1 MAAGMA
7 WQKVVPHEN
16 KFSHFKIIFSSVLLI
31 FIFEGTSRADSVKI
45 SWAAGS
51 SSQVAGYKI
60 FQGTSSGHYTKSVTV
75 SKTAT
80 STTIIGLVTGTTYY
94 FAATSYDSKGNQS
107 AYSDEIV
114 FTAGA
119 AALTSTAR
127 PANQFSF
134 SVQGL
139 SGKKYVVL
147 ASTDLRNWTVC
158 KTNTSPFQFT
168 ATNTTT
174 YKQQFFKTRLVN

>member
-7 WQKVVPHEN
+7 WQKMVPYEN
-16 KFSHFKIIFSSVLLI
+16 KFSCFKIIFRSVLLL
-31 FIFEGTSRADSVKI
+31 FVFTETGQADSVKI

-51 SSQVAGYKI
+51 GSQVAGYKI
-60 FQGTSSGHYTKSVTV
+60 YQGTSSRHYTKSAAV

-80 STTIIGLVTGTTYY
+80 STTIIGLTTGTTYY
-94 FAATSYDSKGNQS
+94 FAATSYDSAGNQS

-119 AALTSTAR
+119 AALSSAAR
-127 PANQFSF
+127 SVNQFSF
-134 SVQGL
+134 TVLGS

-168 ATNTTT
+168 ATNTTA
-174 YKQQFFKTRLVN
+174 YKQQFFKTRLIN

>member
-1 MAAGMA
+1 MKTSLRAS
-7 WQKVVPHEN
+7 KSFSVPFFCCSYFWE
-16 KFSHFKIIFSSVLLI
+16 
-31 FIFEGTSRADSVKI
+31 TSRADSVKI
-45 SWAAGS
+45 SWIADS

-60 FQGTSSGHYTKSVTV
+60 YQGTSSRHYTKSVTV
-75 SKTAT
+75 IKTST
-80 STTIIGLVTGTTYY
+80 STTFLGLTTGTTYY

-107 AYSDEIV
+107 AYSDEVV

-119 AALTSTAR
+119 AALSSAVR
-127 PANQFSF
+127 SANQFHF
-134 SVQGL
+134 TVQGL

-168 ATNTTT
+168 ATNTTA